1 MALDKY
7 QTLMTVVDTGSL
19 TQAASQLGCTQSAVS
34 HCLDA
39 LEKELG
45 FSVLTR
51 SRAGVRLTNEGE
63 RLLPAVRGFLGAGEQ
78 LRQTA
83 SSIRGLESGTVRI
96 GAYQDAP
103 ANAPE
108 MAEREG
114 IDGLFIGRSA
124 WDPDRFNGIIRDVLP
139 VFERRADR

>member
-63 RLLPAVRGFLGAGEQ
+63 RLLLEWEEQ
-78 LRQTA
+78 LRQRYDA
-83 SSIRGLESGTVRI
+83 LEPRSKVLRRREYDGAI
-96 GAYQDAP
+96 GMIAYVLG
-103 ANAPE
+103 
-108 MAEREG
+108 REG
-114 IDGLFIGRSA
+114 ACYEMMPMGIRNQVACRLHAMDRSQEQQADGTEA
-124 WDPDRFNGIIRDVLP
+124 
-139 VFERRADR
+139 